1 MPSPETTA
9 RARQI
14 RFARMYD
21 DGSFNINRGDDDEAT
36 AIRRL
41 SGSEDDDDT
50 QLVEVEIRVIR
61 WIARKGLRVVAPTDI
76 VRDALEQALD
86 CIRGETPEDCTRE
99 DAREETVQKVR
110 RALKALEGNSHNDPK
125 AVECE

>member
-9 RARQI
+9 RAWQI

-21 DGSFNINRGDDDEAT
+21 DGSFNINRGDNDEAT

-61 WIARKGLRVVAPTDI
+61 WIAHKGLRVVAPTDI

-86 CIRGETPEDCTRE
+86 CIRGETPEDCSPDEARE
-99 DAREETVQKVR
+99 DTVQKVR
-110 RALKALEGNSHNDPK
+110 RALKALEGNSHGD
-125 AVECE
+125 AS